1 MDTSTSP
8 KVSFIKRFHCI
19 LIFPCFSNETF
30 NFSLYRFDLIV
41 TARDLDTVNTLS
53 STATL
58 TLTITDINDN
68 DPIFSQPI
76 YYDNDIVENT
86 LEISIPVSADDLDI
100 DENDDLMYE
109 IVDGNSGYQFVIG
122 ESKLYNLR
130 EL

>member
-1 MDTSTSP
+1 MLF
-8 KVSFIKRFHCI
+8 KMK
-19 LIFPCFSNETF
+19 FSI
-30 NFSLYRFDLIV
+30 SLFYRFDLIV

-86 LEISIPVSADDLDI
+86 LELSIPVSADDQDI
-100 DENDDLMYE
+100 DENDDIMYE
-109 IVDGNSGYQFVIG
+109 IVDGNSGYQFVIS
-122 ESKLYNLR
+122 EFYNLR
-130 EL
+130 ELLSNFKRGIHFFV